1 MTTPTPVVGVEH
13 GRRPPV
19 VTVEERVTILE
30 TEFRTELKH
39 LATKADL
46 KALEMRMAAMILT
59 AAGVIIA
66 VIKLWG

>member
-1 MTTPTPVVGVEH
+1 M
-13 GRRPPV
+13 